1 MRILPQKLGKCVQ
14 IVVQVQTYVQSFQLC
29 RKVLIPSLKESL
41 SVLCFTY
48 YLSSL
53 NSILKCL
60 FILRRNQTY
69 SSKRIEGELL
79 RRIESI
85 KDSPA
90 KKGRPL
96 SDWDPTQKL
105 GQSKW
110 NCPSQK
116 PQDSTVNIG
125 QICSNQVTNPS
136 TISQWV
142 RWLMGSMFYSDEE
155 LISAIGCTPCKS

>member
-1 MRILPQKLGKCVQ
+1 MEKWLVLMRILPQKLGKCVQ

-96 SDWDPTQKL
+96 SD
-105 GQSKW
+105 
-110 NCPSQK
+110 
-116 PQDSTVNIG
+116 
-125 QICSNQVTNPS
+125 
-136 TISQWV
+136 
-142 RWLMGSMFYSDEE
+142 
-155 LISAIGCTPCKS
+155 